1 MNINESI
8 MKQVALKG
16 AIKLTK
22 DKFDVDQDINKQL
35 EVIKNISNN
44 LFTYLK
50 DGLEDVVVPTIK
62 APFDTKQTSNY
73 VHTDETLEVV
83 FKSFTPKCPECGS
96 EVEDNREKIKSDSK
110 FAKIPVFSC
119 TNKKTCDTGKGYS
132 WATWDE
138 DEFNNAEKEASKDL
152 PF

>member
-73 VHTDETLEVV
+73 VHTDETIEVV

-96 EVEDNREKIKSDSK
+96 EVD
-110 FAKIPVFSC
+110 
-119 TNKKTCDTGKGYS
+119 
-132 WATWDE
+132 
-138 DEFNNAEKEASKDL
+138 
-152 PF
+152 